1 MRNGDETRKGLHCSF
16 ASRRLF
22 VVAALCALIL
32 ATVTTAFASPPTVTT
47 ASGVV
52 IGRKATGMNQF
63 LGIPYAVPPVG
74 SLRWTPPQAY
84 GTFPGGT
91 LHATQFGNIC
101 PQASGATVIGN
112 EDCLYLNVYSPA
124 SGGSNLPVMVWIHG
138 GGLIEGASN
147 SYNPQWLV
155 KEGVIV
161 VSLNY
166 RLGYLGFFAQ
176 TSIDAEGHEAGNYGL
191 MDQQLALQWVQT
203 NIAAFGGDPT
213 HVTIFGQSAGGQSVY
228 AQLASPT
235 AAGLFSGAIAESG
248 SYEEFQPYLQ
258 YVVPLPDGESN
269 SAPYNSP
276 TVPTGE
282 TLAND
287 VGCGDPAP
295 SVCLRAIPAPYFDAF
310 EVFPIFPF
318 VDGVLLTNS
327 IAGAF
332 ASGAFNQVP
341 VISGTN
347 EDEYRLFVAE
357 SFDLQGNPILTPTD
371 YQNAVEA
378 LFPAPL
384 VPYVLGV
391 YSFSAYPT
399 GGQALG
405 AAATDGAFSCPV
417 RNANQLLSA
426 YVPTYAYEFADEN
439 APPAQSDFGPPLSYP
454 LTFPLGAYHASEVQ
468 YLFKGFDLFG
478 LPIPTPLAPSQTH
491 LSKDML
497 LYWTQFAK
505 TGNPNISP
513 KPVWPAYN
521 VSTDLFLQLIEP
533 KPVAISSF
541 AAEHLCN
548 LLWNVL

>member
-1 MRNGDETRKGLHCSF
+1 MEELAMRNGATTKRELHCGF
-16 ASRRLF
+16 ACRRWVV
-22 VVAALCALIL
+22 VVALCVVTL

-52 IGRKATGMNQF
+52 IGRKAIGMDQF

-74 SLRWTPPQAY
+74 ALRWTPPQAY

-101 PQASGATVIGN
+101 PQASGNTVVGN
-112 EDCLYLNVYSPA
+112 EDCLYLNVYAPA

-138 GGLIEGASN
+138 GGLIEGSSN

-176 TSIDAEGHEAGNYGL
+176 TAIDAEGHEAGNYGL
-191 MDQQLALQWVQT
+191 MDQQLALTWVQN
-203 NIAAFGGDPT
+203 NIAAFGGNPAN
-213 HVTIFGQSAGGQSVY
+213 VTIFGQSAGGQSVY
-228 AQLASPT
+228 AHLASPT

-282 TLAND
+282 TLAAD
-287 VGCGDPAP
+287 VGCGDPAT
-295 SVCLRAIPAPYFDAF
+295 SACLRAIPAPYFVAF

-318 VDGVLLTNS
+318 VDGVLLTNT

-332 ASGAFNQVP
+332 AAGTFNHVP
-341 VISGTN
+341 VITGTAEN
-347 EDEYRLFVAE
+347 EYNLFVAE
-357 SFDLQGNPILTPTD
+357 QYDLRDNPILTSDEYTA
-371 YQNAVEA
+371 AVEA

-384 VPYVLGV
+384 VPYVLSV
-391 YSFSAYPT
+391 YSFAAYPT

-405 AAATDGAFSCPV
+405 AAATDGAFSCPAL
-417 RNANQLLSA
+417 NATQALSA

-439 APPAQSDFGPPLSYP
+439 APPAQADFGGL
-454 LTFPLGAYHASEVQ
+454 LTFPLGAYHTSELQ
-468 YLFKGFDLFG
+468 YLFKQWDAFGF
-478 LPIPTPLAPSQTH
+478 PTTLSPPQMR

-505 TGNPNISP
+505 TGTPNVTG
-513 KPVWPAYN
+513 KPAWPAYN
-521 VSTDLFLQLIEP
+521 TSTNLFLQLLEP

-541 AAEHLCN
+541 GDEHLCS
-548 LLWNVL
+548 LLWNNL

>member
-1 MRNGDETRKGLHCSF
+1 MKNGEKTNQRLHCGF
-16 ASRRLF
+16 AFRLLIGM
-22 VVAALCALIL
+22 AALCVVTLG
-32 ATVTTAFASPPTVTT
+32 TVTTAFASPPTVTT

-52 IGRKATGMNQF
+52 VGKNVAGVSRF

-74 SLRWTPPQAY
+74 ALRWTPPQAY

-91 LHATQFGNIC
+91 LHANQFGNIC
-101 PQASGATVIGN
+101 PQASGATVVGN
-112 EDCLYLNVYSPA
+112 EDCLYLNVYAPA

-155 KEGVIV
+155 KQGVIV

-203 NIAAFGGDPT
+203 NIAAFGGNPSQ
-213 HVTIFGQSAGGQSVY
+213 VTIFGQSAGGQSVY
-228 AQLASPT
+228 AHLASPT
-235 AAGLFSGAIAESG
+235 SAGLFSGAIAESG

-258 YVVPLPDGESN
+258 YIVPLPDGETT

-276 TVPTGE
+276 TVPVGDTIA
-282 TLAND
+282 TD
-287 VGCGDPAP
+287 VGCGPPPAT
-295 SVCLRAIPAPYFDAF
+295 SACLRAVPAPYFVAF

-318 VDGVLLTNS
+318 VDGVLLTNT

-341 VISGTN
+341 VLTGTAKN
-347 EDEYRLFVAE
+347 EYNLFVAE
-357 SFDLQGNPILTPTD
+357 SFDFQGNPILTSDEYTA
-371 YQNAVEA
+371 AVEA

-391 YSFSAYPT
+391 YSFSVYPT

-417 RNANQLLSA
+417 RNAAQALSA

-439 APPAQSDFGPPLSYP
+439 APPAQADFGGL
-454 LTFPLGAYHASEVQ
+454 LTFPLGAYHTSELQ
-468 YLFKGFDLFG
+468 YLFKGFETFG
-478 LPIPTPLAPSQTH
+478 LPTTLSLAQQR
-491 LSKDML
+491 LSKAML

-505 TGNPNISP
+505 TGNPNVTG
-513 KPVWPAYN
+513 KPAWPSYN
-521 VSTDLFLQLIEP
+521 TSSDLFLSLVEP
-533 KPVAISSF
+533 KPVAIDSF
-541 AAEHLCN
+541 AIEHLCP
-548 LLWNVL
+548 LLWNVIP